1 MLDKAR
7 AVAWAELHRRQR
19 DTESTGASL
28 KATVRLDCDLILA
41 MKRDPPLAVLSQPA
55 TSHLLS
61 DVAALPD
68 DAKFTHNFFSLAT
81 MFKRNSRSNSN
92 HERSDEITLSS

>member
-7 AVAWAELHRRQR
+7 AVAWAELHRRQL

-41 MKRDPPLAVLSQPA
+41 MKRDPPFGRALSTCDIPLVIGRRGA
-55 TSHLLS
+55 
-61 DVAALPD
+61 P
-68 DAKFTHNFFSLAT
+68 
-81 MFKRNSRSNSN
+81 R
-92 HERSDEITLSS
+92 